1 MRKDE
6 KMISEQTEKT
16 YSIREISK
24 MFDLPVSTLR
34 YYEDEGILT
43 KVGRTKG
50 NQRVYYEMHIN
61 RLATIC
67 CFKRAGMTIGD
78 LQKFFQYEETEDE
91 SIDDI
96 VKLLEER
103 KKSVEQQLNELEK
116 RLYACTEKIAFLFG
130 YRDALKRVKKNHGG
144 RV

>member
-1 MRKDE
+1 MK

-34 YYEDEGILT
+34 YYEDEAILT

-116 RLYACTEKIAFLFG
+116 DYMHVEKKLHFYSDI
-130 YRDALKRVKKNHGG
+130 RDALKKGEEKPRWEEYK
-144 RV
+144 

>member
-1 MRKDE
+1 MK

-67 CFKRAGMTIGD
+67 CFKRAGRQSEICRSFFSMRR
-78 LQKFFQYEETEDE
+78 QKTNL
-91 SIDDI
+91 SMI
-96 VKLLEER
+96 L
-103 KKSVEQQLNELEK
+103 
-116 RLYACTEKIAFLFG
+116 
-130 YRDALKRVKKNHGG
+130 
-144 RV
+144 